1 VRVEY
6 VGAAPIEGSDDRVLE
21 ATLRQDEPAPVP
33 GATTKLAALRIV
45 PAAMTA
51 APRARLASVSTLAS
65 LPRSAT
71 LTYASATPSTESDS
85 DEFLTGRGLY

>member
-1 VRVEY
+1 M
-6 VGAAPIEGSDDRVLE
+6 GGSDDRVLE
-21 ATLRQDEPAPVP
+21 ATLRQDEPAPAP
-33 GATTKLAALRIV
+33 GTINVAALRIV

-51 APRARLASVSTLAS
+51 PPRTRLASVSATVS

-71 LTYASATPSTESDS
+71 LTYASTISSSDEGT